1 LLRICIVGGGTAGWM
16 AANLFAHQWSGQ
28 QLEIVLV
35 ESPEIGIIGVGEGS
49 TPTLK
54 RFFQILGI
62 SDEQWMS
69 RCNAT
74 YKLNIRF
81 NDWSPQSG
89 ISNYSHPFISQVDTL
104 TQRAFVVNC
113 RTRRLGLDTHTYPD
127 DFLLNGIL
135 AKQNK
140 GPLTPDN
147 FPFRMEYGYHFD
159 AYLLGSFLAER
170 AKQHG
175 VEHVQAKIVHVER
188 ATNGDIAAVITD
200 QQQRISADWFV
211 DCSGFAAL
219 LMQQQLGVKFS
230 PYKANLF
237 NDSALVMPT
246 PVQEPLPVETTAT
259 ALSHGWCWRIP
270 LQNRTGNGYVYSSD
284 FIDHEAAERQFRQHL
299 GLLDAEQECRRL
311 RMQVGCLDKQWHQNC
326 VALGL
331 TQGFIEPLEA
341 TALHLVQISIELFM
355 EHFEAGNFTR
365 SQQHAYNQQVAERY
379 ARVRDYIV
387 AHYKLNTR
395 TDSDYWQENRNNETL
410 SDSLIQLLEA
420 WYRRDDLEQE
430 IHRQNIGEHF
440 SSMSWHCL
448 LAGYGAFPAL
458 ATKQP
463 GQGDLYK
470 EQHIAKLLHGC
481 ALNFQSHQH
490 NLQHLRAKLYKA

>member
-1 LLRICIVGGGTAGWM
+1 
-16 AANLFAHQWSGQ
+16 
-28 QLEIVLV
+28 
-35 ESPEIGIIGVGEGS
+35 
-49 TPTLK
+49 
-54 RFFQILGI
+54 
-62 SDEQWMS
+62 
-69 RCNAT
+69 
-74 YKLNIRF
+74 
-81 NDWSPQSG
+81 
-89 ISNYSHPFISQVDTL
+89 
-104 TQRAFVVNC
+104 
-113 RTRRLGLDTHTYPD
+113 
-127 DFLLNGIL
+127 L
-135 AKQNK
+135 AQ
-140 GPLTPDN
+140 
-147 FPFRMEYGYHFD
+147 
-159 AYLLGSFLAER
+159 R

-175 VEHVQAKIVHVER
+175 VKHIQAKIVQVER

-200 QQQRISADWFV
+200 QQQRIAADWFV
-211 DCSGFAAL
+211 DCSGFAAI

-230 PYKANLF
+230 PYKSNLF

-246 PVQEPLPVETTAT
+246 PAQESIAVETTAT

-284 FIDHEAAERQFRQHL
+284 FIDHDAAELQFRQYL
-299 GLLDAEQECRRL
+299 GQVDNQQECRRL

-341 TALHLVQISIELFM
+341 TALHLVQISIELFI
-355 EHFEAGNFTR
+355 EHFTAGNFTR
-365 SQQHAYNQQVAERY
+365 SQQDKYNQQVAERY

-395 TDSDYWQENRNNETL
+395 PDSEYWRANRDNEQL

-430 IHRQNIGEHF
+430 IQRQNIGEHF
-440 SSMSWHCL
+440 SSISWHCL

-458 ATKQP
+458 AAKQP

-470 EQHIAKLLHGC
+470 EQNIAKFLQGC
-481 ALNFQSHQH
+481 ALNFQPHMQ
-490 NLQHLRAKLYKA
+490 NLQYLSSTQG